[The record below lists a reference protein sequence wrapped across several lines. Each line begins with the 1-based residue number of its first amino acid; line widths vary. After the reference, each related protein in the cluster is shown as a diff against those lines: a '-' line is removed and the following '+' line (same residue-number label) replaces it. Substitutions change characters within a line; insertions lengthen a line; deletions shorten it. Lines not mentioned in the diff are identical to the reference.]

1 MIRRAAAVAAVGMV
15 LAAGQSVPHASAAP
29 DHKWMS
35 YPGGIAPGSAIG
47 QVTPNGRSYS
57 HCTVGFI
64 AQRDSTRY
72 VVTAGHCYRP
82 SSTHGSTV
90 MYTDS
95 SSPTVARAAGKFIA
109 ARDGDTTYAGSFPT
123 TTDMAVIELS
133 PGAQVATPLVGGK
146 YRISEILRQEQLRVG
161 MQMCKVGSASEETC
175 APIIGVGADYVTA
188 AVHGV
193 KGDSGALGFVKKKDG
208 TVAAVGI
215 LSTSGGKF
223 YYLTPPLRRMGLFL
237 VSNP

>member
-1 MIRRAAAVAAVGMV
+1 MIRRAAAVAAVGLV
-15 LAAGQSVPHASAAP
+15 LAAAQSVPLASAAP

-35 YPGGIAPGSAIG
+35 FSGGIAPGSAIG

-64 AQRDSTRY
+64 AQKDARQY
-72 VVTAGHCYRP
+72 IVTAGHCYRP
-82 SSTHGSTV
+82 SSTHSSTV
-90 MYTDS
+90 MYTDA
-95 SSPTVARAAGKFIA
+95 SSPTVARTAGRFTS

-123 TTDMAVIELS
+123 TTDMAVIELA
-133 PGAQVATPLVGGK
+133 PTAQVATPLVGGK
-146 YRISEILRQEQLRVG
+146 YRISEILRQPDLRLG
-161 MQMCKVGSASEETC
+161 MQMCKIGSASEETC
-175 APIIGVGADYVTA
+175 APISSIGTDYVTA
-188 AVHGV
+188 DVHAV

-223 YYLTPPLRRMGLFL
+223 YYLTPPLRSMGLSL